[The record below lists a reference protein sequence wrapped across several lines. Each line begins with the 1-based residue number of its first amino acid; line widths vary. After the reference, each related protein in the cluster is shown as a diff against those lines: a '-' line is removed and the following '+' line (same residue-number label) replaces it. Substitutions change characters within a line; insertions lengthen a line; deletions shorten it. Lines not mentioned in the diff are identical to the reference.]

1 MIELST
7 LALLLSPCKMIY
19 ATLFLLCLLI
29 PVQKWGGKPWPKW
42 ILSVLLIGVLIVGSI
57 LLVNFREVLR
67 YVNASGVTQAPEFT
81 SSGDVNTVKL
91 HDLAELIHDRTLVFR
106 IIRNTLQIL
115 GGQFLGTT
123 VGMWLGAFDRGLVT
137 PVPMLVL
144 FWTGTLLLAIT
155 GRREEP
161 TLSIPRRVWMVFV
174 FLLLGFILMVSMLL
188 AYTPADTF
196 YILGVQGRYFLPFL
210 PVLLLAFRTPRFHRL
225 RAIGRVGNG
234 FDALLLSV
242 MMLMDALVL
251 LGCFLTVV
259 QRA

>member
-1 MIELST
+1 M
-7 LALLLSPCKMIY
+7 
-19 ATLFLLCLLI
+19 
-29 PVQKWGGKPWPKW
+29 
-42 ILSVLLIGVLIVGSI
+42 
-57 LLVNFREVLR
+57 
-67 YVNASGVTQAPEFT
+67 
-81 SSGDVNTVKL
+81 NTVKL

-123 VGMWLGAFDRGLVT
+123 VGMWLGAFDRGLAT

-161 TLSIPRRVWMVFV
+161 TLSIPRRVWMVLV

-210 PVLLLAFRTPRFHRL
+210 PVLLLAFRTPRLHRL
-225 RAIGRVGNG
+225 RVIGRVGIG
-234 FDALLLSV
+234 LDALLLSV
-242 MMLMDALVL
+242 MLLMDALVL

>member
-1 MIELST
+1 M
-7 LALLLSPCKMIY
+7 
-19 ATLFLLCLLI
+19 
-29 PVQKWGGKPWPKW
+29 
-42 ILSVLLIGVLIVGSI
+42 
-57 LLVNFREVLR
+57 
-67 YVNASGVTQAPEFT
+67 TQAPEFT
-81 SSGDVNTVKL
+81 SSGDLNTVKL

-123 VGMWLGAFDRGLVT
+123 VGMWLGAFDRGLAT
-137 PVPMLVL
+137 PMPMLVL

-161 TLSIPRRVWMVFV
+161 ALTILHRIWMVFV

-210 PVLLLAFRTPRFHRL
+210 PVLLLAFRISQLHRL
-225 RAIGRVGNG
+225 RAIGRSSIGL
-234 FDALLLSV
+234 DALLLSV